1 MQLSSNVVKD
11 VLVIKVD
18 TNRIDAAG
26 ATHLKDQF
34 RDITNDFEGRVLMDL
49 KNVEFMDSSGLGA
62 MVSALKL
69 LEGRKLELA
78 DLQPAVAKVF
88 ALTRMDNVFLLHA
101 SVDEGLDDTKGHG
114 ADAA

>member
-18 TNRIDAAG
+18 SKRIDAAG
-26 ATHLKDQF
+26 AIHLKDQF
-34 RDITNDFEGRVLMDL
+34 RDLTMDFEGRVLMDL
-49 KNVEFMDSSGLGA
+49 QNVEFMDSSGLGA
-62 MVSALKL
+62 MVSALKIL
-69 LEGRKLELA
+69 DNRKLELA

-88 ALTRMDNVFLLHA
+88 ALTRMDKVFVLFDTVEDAL
-101 SVDEGLDDTKGHG
+101 EDTKGQG